1 MDALRTSLR
10 NIFRKRLRSVL
21 TIAGIAIGV
30 LSVVIIT
37 SIGDI
42 GKRTVNSELDSI
54 GIGGIAISA
63 ENTSVGDAQLSLI
76 ESDEMV
82 TDCMPVL
89 AKYTTA
95 EIHNTETKSMVF
107 GINTQAKQMVS
118 LEVLHGR
125 MINQSDLQANARV
138 CVVDESYA
146 KATYKRSNIVGKTIN
161 VLLGETYQPLE
172 VVGVVASGGNVLQN
186 LMGEYIPCFI
196 YAPYTTVQTAYGTTG
211 YDQIMVKLK
220 EGADSEQV
228 SDALV
233 TKLETSLS
241 SGSVQVQN
249 LVQQKEKLN
258 GILDVVTLILAVIGG
273 ISLVVAGLSIM
284 TVMLV
289 SVHERTREIGI
300 KKAIGASRGII
311 LREFMAESF
320 LICLIGG
327 AAGLALGVGL
337 TFAGCLLTGIAF
349 VPNFGMMGFCLLF
362 SLVVGML
369 FGVYPAMK
377 ASQLKPVDALRME

>member
-1 MDALRTSLR
+1 MDALRNSLR
-10 NIFRKRLRSVL
+10 NIFRKRLRSLL
-21 TIAGIAIGV
+21 TVAGIAIGV
-30 LSVVIIT
+30 LSVVVIT

-42 GKRTVNSELDSI
+42 GKQTVNSELDSI

-63 ENTSVGDAQLSLI
+63 ENSSVGDRQLELI

-82 TDCMPVL
+82 SDCMPVM

-95 EIHNTETKSMVF
+95 EIHSVETKSMVF
-107 GINTQAKQMVS
+107 GVNTEADRLVS
-118 LEVLHGR
+118 LDVLHGR
-125 MINQSDLQANARV
+125 MINQSDLSANARV

-146 KATYKRSNIVGKTIN
+146 VSAYKRSNIVGKTIN
-161 VLLGETYQPLE
+161 ILLGDTYQPFE

-196 YAPYTTVQTAYGTTG
+196 YAPYTTVQTAYGSTG

-220 EGADSEQV
+220 SGADSEEV
-228 SDALV
+228 TDTLV
-233 TKLETSLS
+233 NKLETSLS

-258 GILDVVTLILAVIGG
+258 SILDIVTLVLAVIAG

-327 AAGLALGVGL
+327 TGGLLLGVGFV
-337 TFAGCLLTGIAF
+337 FAGCLLVGIPF

-362 SLVVGML
+362 SVVVGML

-377 ASQLKPVDALRME
+377 ASRLKPVDALRME